1 MDIQQ
6 ITPHADGIAIPLSVL
21 PTTLLC
27 SSPLADSKVKLESLS
42 NPAVVKNRVIERETR
57 TRQQGGKTS
66 LHVKDV
72 MTSNSVPTLSSCP
85 NCVT

>member
-42 NPAVVKNRVIERETR
+42 NPAVVKKQSRRKGNQDTSTGWKDLFACQGRHDLQFCSNFVIM
-57 TRQQGGKTS
+57 S
-66 LHVKDV
+66 
-72 MTSNSVPTLSSCP
+72 
-85 NCVT
+85 